1 MLMEKLFGYTSFCVS
16 DFQVLNYSIS
26 RDSHGPQALAG
37 GVGAQGWVVLTC
49 PIVFFVSARTFSWRL
64 NRCHVVSSFSE
75 DMTVMC
81 SSLPVTQA
89 EGCKGTVP

>member
-37 GVGAQGWVVLTC
+37 GAGVRGCGGG
-49 PIVFFVSARTFSWRL
+49 S
-64 NRCHVVSSFSE
+64 
-75 DMTVMC
+75 C
-81 SSLPVTQA
+81 SHDR
-89 EGCKGTVP
+89 